1 MDRRKFLQN
10 LAATTA
16 ALQDLVNNASAA
28 DFAKRSAVPDPQPS
42 VHRGEVDI
50 EGYMLV
56 SQFKIGPTVWKVYE
70 DLRRSEEHTSELQ
83 SRFDLVCRL
92 LLENKNLSGV
102 QKKQYRNQN
111 FRRDKIGKPAQV
123 AAIDHDANRNASQA
137 LLHYADFVRLANIQ
151 SICHQL

>member
-70 DLRRSEEHTSELQ
+70 DLRSRDGSLVFKSSQGVAKILTKSAEAAFDERDGNPAGQAEIRRSRRACGRCQWPRRVEAPGSG
-83 SRFDLVCRL
+83 SR
-92 LLENKNLSGV
+92 GHW
-102 QKKQYRNQN
+102 Q
-111 FRRDKIGKPAQV
+111 
-123 AAIDHDANRNASQA
+123 
-137 LLHYADFVRLANIQ
+137 
-151 SICHQL
+151 